1 MTDFNLNVID
11 NPEIFAVNTE
21 PAHSDHAFFSSLRS
35 MEREIQDYRY
45 SLNGLWKFAYAQSP
59 SEAIPGFEKHEY
71 DAKTWADIRVPAHI
85 QTEGYDVPQ
94 YANVQYPWDGRESV
108 KPGHSPMRFNPTASY
123 VRYFEVP
130 AAMQG
135 KKVYISFQGAE
146 SALAVWLNG
155 RYVGYATDSFTPSE
169 FELTPFLEAD
179 ENKLA
184 VQVFKWTAASWCED
198 QDFFRFSGIFR
209 EVFLY
214 AIPEVHIRDLSV
226 RTILDADFANAVLQ
240 VATDTIGSGRAAFTL
255 LEDGREVISG
265 EAPLNGKSTVELK
278 VKSPK
283 LWSAETPYLYKLII
297 TVYKEDGGISE
308 LAAQS
313 VGFRRFEIKDQIMRI
328 NGKRIVFK
336 GVDRHEFSSVSGRVV
351 SKEEML
357 IDVLTMKR
365 NNINSVRTSH
375 YPNDSYF
382 YRLCDEYGLYL
393 IDEVNLESHGTWD
406 AYERKS
412 ISLDEMIPG
421 NQAIWREPLL
431 DRVNALFERDKN
443 HASVLIWSCGNESYG
458 GSVIYEM
465 SERFRQLDPTRPV
478 HYEGISHDRRYNGT
492 SDIES
497 RMYTPAAEIEEYL
510 KTHRDKPFI
519 LCEYAHAMG
528 NSCGA
533 MYKYTDLSDS
543 EPLYQGGFLWD
554 YIDQTMTVKNRYG
567 EEYQGYGGDF
577 GDRPCDYN
585 FCGNG
590 IVYGRDR
597 DASPKMS
604 EVKFNYQ
611 NITAVVSKNS
621 VKVINRHLFVN
632 TREFTCLVLLEKDG
646 EPILKKELATDV
658 DPLCEKT
665 YELSLP
671 ETVDSGEYAVTV
683 SFVLKNG
690 CKWADAGHE
699 IAFGQHVYKVAET
712 VSTVAKPFEVVRGY
726 LNLGVRGENF
736 EVLFSGLNGGIV
748 SYKYGGR
755 EYIKEVPMP
764 NFWRAPNDNDHGNNM
779 TARYGQWKLASLY
792 ASHRSADG
800 KALIEPKLT
809 VFHDS
814 AQIEYR
820 YLIPTTPA
828 AECTVTYQV
837 YGDGTIRV
845 KLDYDPVAELH
856 DMPEFGMMFKFD
868 ADLNEIKWFGLGPDD
883 TYADRNRG
891 AKLGIY
897 SGTPSGNMAKYLVP
911 QECGNKSG
919 VRWAL
924 LTDRRKRGL
933 LFTGD
938 SMYFS
943 ALPFTPHELENA
955 GHAYEL
961 PPVHHT
967 VVRIA
972 DMQMGLAGDDSWGAQ
987 THKEFLLDASSH
999 KSFAFSFKG
1008 V

>member
-1 MTDFNLNVID
+1 MTDFNLDMID
-11 NPEIFAVNTE
+11 NPEIFAENTV
-21 PAHSDHAFFSSLRS
+21 PAHSDHAFFSSAKS
-35 MEREIQDYRY
+35 MERGLQDFRL
-45 SLNGLWKFAYAQSP
+45 SLNGLWKFSYAP
-59 SEAIPGFEKHEY
+59 NPNEAIPGFEKVAY
-71 DAKTWADIRVPAHI
+71 NCKTWADIRVPAHI

-94 YANVQYPWDGRESV
+94 YANVQYPWDGRETV
-108 KPGHSPMRFNPTASY
+108 QPGHAPMKFNPTASY

-130 AAMQG
+130 EDMKG
-135 KKVYISFQGAE
+135 KRVFVSFQGAE
-146 SALAVWLNG
+146 SGLAVWLNG
-155 RYVGYATDSFTPSE
+155 RYIGYGTDSFTPSE
-169 FELTPFLEAD
+169 FELTPYLAAG

-184 VQVFKWTAASWCED
+184 VRIFKWTAAAWCED
-198 QDFFRFSGIFR
+198 QDFFRFSGLFR

-226 RTILDADFANAVLQ
+226 RTVLADDFSSAVLA
-240 VATDTIGSGRAAFTL
+240 VSTDTIGSGRAEFALLDGEEETASAATL
-255 LEDGREVISG
+255 LAGQTT
-265 EAPLNGKSTVELK
+265 LELK
-278 VKSPK
+278 VPSPK
-283 LWSAETPYLYKLII
+283 LWSAEKPHLYTLRI
-297 TVYKEDGGISE
+297 TVYKEDGEISE
-308 LAAQS
+308 LVTET
-313 VGFRRFEIKDQIMRI
+313 VGFRRFEIKDQIMLI

-336 GVDRHEFSSVSGRVV
+336 GVDRHEFSSVSGRAV

-357 IDVLTMKR
+357 LDVITMKR
-365 NNINSVRTSH
+365 NNINAVRTSH

-382 YRLCDEYGLYL
+382 YRLCDEYGIYL

-421 NQAIWREPLL
+421 NQKVWLEPLL
-431 DRVNALFERDKN
+431 ARVKSLFERDKN

-458 GSVIYEM
+458 GSVIFEM
-465 SERFRQLDPTRPV
+465 SELFRKLDPSRLV
-478 HYEGISHDRRYNGT
+478 HYEGIAHDRRYNGS
-492 SDIES
+492 SDMES
-497 RMYTPAAEIEEYL
+497 RMYTPVTELKEHL
-510 KTHRDKPFI
+510 KTHRDKPVI
-519 LCEYAHAMG
+519 CCEYAHAMG

-533 MYKYTDLSDS
+533 MYKYTDLTDS
-543 EPLYQGGFLWD
+543 EPLYQGGFIWD
-554 YIDQTMTVKNRYG
+554 YIDQSMTMKNRYG
-567 EEYQGYGGDF
+567 EEYQAYGGDF

-597 DASPKMS
+597 DPSPKMS

-611 NITAVVSKNS
+611 NITAEVSKDK
-621 VKVINRHLFVN
+621 VKVINKHLFMN
-632 TREFTCLVLLEKDG
+632 TSEYTCVVTLEKNG
-646 EPILKKELATDV
+646 EPVLKTELPTDV
-658 DPLCEKT
+658 APLSEKT
-665 YELSLP
+665 YDLPLP
-671 ETVDSGEYAVTV
+671 ETNDPGVYAVTV
-683 SFVLKNG
+683 SFILKTA
-690 CKWADAGHE
+690 CKWADAGAE
-699 IAFGQHVYKVAET
+699 IAFGQHVYEIAEEKT
-712 VSTVAKPFEVVRGY
+712 PALAPFEVIRGY
-726 LNLGVRGENF
+726 LNIGVRGENF
-736 EVLFSGLNGGIV
+736 EALFSGLNGGLV

-764 NFWRAPNDNDHGNNM
+764 NFWRAPNDNDRGNNM

-792 ASHRSADG
+792 TSHRSADG
-800 KALIEPKLT
+800 RTLLEPKLT

-820 YLIPTTPA
+820 YLIPTEPG

-837 YGDGTIRV
+837 YGDGRIRV
-845 KLDYDPVAELH
+845 TLDYDPVAALH
-856 DMPEFGMMFKFD
+856 DMPEFGMMFMFD
-868 ADLNEIKWFGLGPDD
+868 AELSEIKWFGLGSDD

-897 SGTPSGNMAKYLVP
+897 TGTPEGNMAKYLVP
-911 QECGNKSG
+911 QECGNKSD

-924 LTDRRKRGL
+924 VTDKRKRGL
-933 LFTGD
+933 MFAGE

-955 GHAYEL
+955 RHAYEL

-967 VVRIA
+967 VVRVA

-987 THKEFLLDASSH
+987 THEEFLLDVRSH
-999 KSFAFSFKG
+999 KSFTFTMKG